1 MKLRRTFFAALRA
14 AHAYPWPVAAAS
26 TVVAGIGWL
35 CSRFGW
41 DGPALIL
48 AGSALVLA
56 LFSNLWW
63 WVRHVMTPGSTKRQ
77 LARAAA
83 WAQRSGGVAAR
94 VDIAEHASAK
104 TLRELA
110 PVIRPSLAGKR
121 RIPTRELGVELVR
134 LGAGWWGERVYMSSE
149 DSSLRIGSTRSGK
162 TVALACHGLDAPGAL
177 ITTSTKL
184 DLAEMV
190 HTARKGRA
198 VHILNPAGWRDIP
211 STVRWSVLTGCTDF
225 GTASRRAHALIPIG
239 PTAEA
244 EQWRQQARRVLAL
257 LMHAA
262 AVAGRNMQT
271 VTLWADA
278 PDGQRG
284 DDLRAEV
291 IDALSS
297 VHPGG
302 NARAT
307 EMRGFYG
314 LNART
319 RTSITATMSMATGW
333 LSNDRARDIGDAD
346 PETTTLDIHRLILGR
361 ETLHLLGHESQEG
374 LAPLIACIVA
384 EIGHVAIQLSATMPN
399 GRIDPP
405 VTMLLDELALVC
417 PIPFV
422 EWTAEMG
429 GRGVT
434 LHGSVQSLSQMRDK
448 WGEHRANAVLGN
460 VTALMVFGGNK
471 AADDLK
477 ALSVLTGEHRRQVVK
492 KSGKDD
498 DRETYRWAPVMNEA
512 EISALPPGEVMLLR
526 RGLHVVRGHAPSV
539 LERRR
544 WSRLPL
550 PGDPYTDQALE
561 VADAVADI
569 EGVPA

>member
-1 MKLRRTFFAALRA
+1 MKPRRTFFAALRA
-14 AHAYPWPVAAAS
+14 AHAYPWQVAAAAALF
-26 TVVAGIGWL
+26 AGAGWL

-41 DGPALIL
+41 DGPALTL
-48 AGSALVLA
+48 ACAALVLV
-56 LFSNLWW
+56 LVSNLWW
-63 WVRHVMTPGSTKRQ
+63 WARHVMTPGSTKRQ

-83 WAQRSGGVAAR
+83 WAQRSGGVASR

-110 PVIRPSLAGKR
+110 PVLRPSLAETR
-121 RIPTRELGVELVR
+121 RIPSRELGVELVR
-134 LGAGWWGERVYMSSE
+134 LGAGWWWGERVYMSSE
-149 DSSLRIGSTRSGK
+149 DSSLRIGSTRSRK
-162 TVALACHGLDAPGAL
+162 TISLACHGLDAPGAL

-190 HTARKGRA
+190 HAARKDRA
-198 VHILNPAGWRDIP
+198 VHIINPAGWRGIP

-225 GTASRRAHALIPIG
+225 DTASRRAHALIPIG
-239 PTAEA
+239 TTAEA
-244 EQWRQQARRVLAL
+244 EQWRQNARRVLAL

-262 AVAGRNMQT
+262 AVSGRNMQT
-271 VTLWADA
+271 VAVWADA

-291 IDALSS
+291 IDALTS

-302 NARAT
+302 TARAT
-307 EMRGFYG
+307 EMRAFYG
-314 LNART
+314 LNDRT
-319 RTSITATMSMATGW
+319 RTSITSTMSVAMGW

-346 PETTTLDIHRLILGR
+346 PETTTLDITRLILER
-361 ETLHLLGHESQEG
+361 ETLHLVGHESKEG

-384 EIGHVAIQLSATMPN
+384 EIGHVAVQLSAMML
-399 GRIDPP
+399 GERLDPP
-405 VTMLLDELALVC
+405 MTGLFDELALVC
-417 PIPFV
+417 PIDFV
-422 EWTAEMG
+422 GWTADMG
-429 GRGVT
+429 SRGFT
-434 LHGSVQSLSQMRDK
+434 LHGSVQSLSQMKDK

-471 AADDLK
+471 AEPDLK
-477 ALSVLTGEHRRQVVK
+477 ALSVLTGEHRRHVVR
-492 KSGKDD
+492 KSGEDD
-498 DRETYRWAPVMNEA
+498 VRETYRWSPVMNEA

-526 RGLHVVRGHAPSV
+526 RGLHIVRGHAPTV
-539 LERRR
+539 LERRG

-550 PGDPYTDQALE
+550 PGDPL
-561 VADAVADI
+561 ADAAEATADADT